1 MVIFKRLMRK
11 YLKSLGLSEDD
22 LVSFAK
28 SKNGQDRPL
37 SEEEKKKIA
46 SEQYKATAKEVLDSM
61 GGFEPK
67 HVFDP
72 NGDSK

>member
-22 LVSFAK
+22 LESL
-28 SKNGQDRPL
+28 SKKDGSPERQLTD
-37 SEEEKKKIA
+37 EEKKKIA